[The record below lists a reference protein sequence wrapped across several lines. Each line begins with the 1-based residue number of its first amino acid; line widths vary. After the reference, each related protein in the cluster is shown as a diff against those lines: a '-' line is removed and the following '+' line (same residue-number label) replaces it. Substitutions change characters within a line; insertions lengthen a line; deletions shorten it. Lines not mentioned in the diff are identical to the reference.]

1 MIANS
6 LTDDELPAF
15 LADLGIPGLF
25 DVHVHFMAPPV
36 LAKVRDLDEIAGQQ
50 HQTILH
56 SCMSGVFPSHLQHF
70 RPVQRR
76 DGRLGVLLRH

>member
-36 LAKVRDLDEIAGQQ
+36 LAKVQAYFD
-50 HQTILH
+50 
-56 SCMSGVFPSHLQHF
+56 
-70 RPVQRR
+70 
-76 DGRLGVLLRH
+76 